1 MNSSNFLYGTVLLGV
16 YDVVGSIIASRQHEL
31 RPSQNSKGASIL
43 SKLSN
48 TSSTR
53 SEPVYHQLE
62 DGINLTYESA
72 DMIKCAKKDSIPNP
86 KSSDQDFA
94 RVPSGRSDTQ
104 YTPLGE
110 DAVCA
115 SKENSI
121 YESLTLEHA
130 IRGSSVKSET
140 ESGDYCQPYSS
151 GNGREFKDR
160 QITNYEALR
169 QNSEIRLES
178 CMLYESGEEVKAST
192 DVFLGEYSE
201 PYEQESKESQYEQ
214 LYSEPL

>member
-1 MNSSNFLYGTVLLGV
+1 M
-16 YDVVGSIIASRQHEL
+16 
-31 RPSQNSKGASIL
+31 
-43 SKLSN
+43 
-48 TSSTR
+48 

-62 DGINLTYESA
+62 EGINLTYESA
-72 DMIKCAKKDSIPNP
+72 DMIMCAKNDSIPIP
-86 KSSDQDFA
+86 KSTNQDFA

-121 YESLTLEHA
+121 YESLTLERV

-140 ESGDYCQPYSS
+140 EMGDYCEPYSI
-151 GNGREFKDR
+151 GNGDESRDR
-160 QITNYEALR
+160 QITNKEAFR
-169 QNSEIRLES
+169 QNGEFRLES
-178 CMLYESGEEVKAST
+178 CMLYESGEDVKAHA
-192 DVFLGEYSE
+192 DVFLGEYSD
-201 PYEQESKESQYEQ
+201 PYEQERNESQFEQ